1 MEHFFCFHGVGALVA
16 RVDVHWLVLKM
27 TKERK
32 REAELQ
38 MALETGWRKI
48 ESKRRTSL
56 LPGSVGKL
64 YGGESLSNYSE
75 ETRLFCYWY
84 KHC

>member
-1 MEHFFCFHGVGALVA
+1 MEHFFFCFHGVGALVA
-16 RVDVHWLVLKM
+16 RVDVHWLLLE
-27 TKERK
+27 TKVRK
-32 REAELQ
+32 REIELQ

-48 ESKRRTSL
+48 ESKRTSL